1 MVFSGSCGFSEGFSL
16 LVVLFILLIMVGAAC
31 FC

>member
-1 MVFSGSCGFSEGFSL
+1 MGFACGNGFSL
-16 LVVLFILLIMVGAAC
+16 LVVLFILLIIVGAAC

>member
-1 MVFSGSCGFSEGFSL
+1 MGFSGSCGFSEGFSL
-16 LVVLFILLIMVGAAC
+16 LDVFFILLIIVGATC